1 MTGEGVRAKTTARC
15 GGTGVGLAALATLLA
30 GAPAGGADLQV
41 QAVQVDPSRPD
52 WENPAVFA
60 QGTLPASSTGFPYES
75 RARAL
80 EGDPQGSNR
89 YLSLDGTWKFAFSPS
104 ADALPEGFERP
115 GFDVSG
121 WSDIAVPADWQAE
134 GFGQARYNNWIYPFP
149 ANRPLIPHETNP
161 VGSYRRDFTLP
172 QSWSGDEQV
181 ILHIGAAGSAY
192 YVWVNG
198 QKMGYAQDSKLPSEF
213 DVTFALKPGSNTIAI
228 QVFRWSDGSY
238 LEDQD
243 FWRVSG
249 IERSVYLKAVP
260 TRRVRDVFA
269 HAGLDAAYRTGELA
283 VDLALTPGAAAR
295 ARITLLD
302 GEQTVMTREVKLAK
316 TDVEQRVTLTG
327 EVPDVR
333 RWSAETPNL
342 YTLLVELYDGR
353 GALLQATPTRIG
365 FRTVEV
371 RNGQVVVNG
380 KPITIKGVNRHEH
393 DPETFHVISR
403 ASMER
408 DVELMKANNVNA
420 IRAAHY
426 PNDPYIYEL
435 ADRYGLYVMDEANIE
450 SHQYMDYGNRHPEER
465 AKYQIGFDPAWKAAH
480 LARVSNMV
488 ERDKNHPSVL
498 FWSLGNEAGIGP
510 TFEEAAKA
518 TRERDPSRLIS
529 YLGWGP
535 LPFGDH
541 RPNWYADIYAPM
553 YDPAAKMADYATNW
567 SYGQPMIQCEYA
579 HMMGNSGGNLT
590 EYWDTIHAHPE
601 TLQGGFIWD
610 WVDQSMF
617 GTAEDGTRYWADGS
631 EYGPNPGGDIEFGD
645 GIIQSDRTPN
655 PALYELRKVYAPVA
669 FSDIDL
675 SGGTLRVHNRQDFA
689 DLSGY
694 RFTWT
699 LQENGVDVATGDLTA
714 PDVAARASGTMAL
727 DLGTYPRK
735 ADAEYFV
742 TVEAKAG
749 EGQIPL
755 VEAGQVMAFE
765 QFALDSAVP
774 SLPQEAAGA
783 VSLSDEGGEVILSA
797 AGSSLAISRKTG
809 LIRSF
814 DAKGKAL
821 ATGGEPYF
829 WRALTDSNVG
839 TRTGDQLAVWKT
851 LSETRS
857 VSDLRIEPAKDGAR
871 EVAVTFTLG
880 EGQATFTNRYRMSGD
895 GSVRLAAHFEPVAK
909 DLPPP
914 FRIGVKFALPEEL
927 DTVEWYGRGPHES
940 YIDRKSSASIGLWRG
955 ALADQ
960 DHDYIRPQETGNKT
974 DVRWMTLSG
983 AGRALRVA
991 GDRPL
996 MMNALAFPYSDL
1008 YRRAPGTWKSSD
1020 IRPHDHGTLLVDVA
1034 QWGLGG
1040 DTQWSEEGKPLPRYR
1055 PKVEPTTFTIR
1066 LSPTKDEP
1074 SVGARPGGD
1083 R

>member
-1 MTGEGVRAKTTARC
+1 MNTKADRKFARKIAA
-15 GGTGVGLAALATLLA
+15 VMAPAVLAAGWHHAA
-30 GAPAGGADLQV
+30 SAQV
-41 QAVQVDPSRPD
+41 EVQPVQVDPARPD

-60 QGTLPASSTGFPYES
+60 QGTLPASASGFPYES
-75 RARAL
+75 RAAAL
-80 EGDPQGSNR
+80 AGDPRASRR
-89 YLSLDGTWKFAFSPS
+89 YLDLDGTWKFAFSPG
-104 ADALPEGFERP
+104 ADALPDGFERP
-115 GFDVSG
+115 GYDVSG
-121 WSDIAVPADWQAE
+121 WKDIAVPADWQAE

-149 ANRPLIPHETNP
+149 ANRPLIPHQTNP
-161 VGSYRRDFTLP
+161 VGSYRRDFSLP
-172 QSWSGDEQV
+172 PGWSGSDRV

-198 QKMGYAQDSKLPSEF
+198 QKVGYAQDSKLPSEF
-213 DVTFALKPGSNTIAI
+213 DVTGALKPGANTIAI

-283 VDLALTPGAAAR
+283 VDLALTPGSAAL

-302 GEQTVMTREVKLAK
+302 GEKAVLTREAKLAK
-316 TDVEQRVTLTG
+316 SATGQGVTLSG
-327 EVPDVR
+327 EVPEVR

-342 YTLLVELYDGR
+342 YTLLVELFDDDGR
-353 GALLQATPTRIG
+353 LVQATPTRIG
-365 FRTVEV
+365 FRVVEMLD
-371 RNGQVVVNG
+371 GQVAVNG
-380 KPITIKGVNRHEH
+380 KPITIRGVNRHEH

-408 DVELMKANNVNA
+408 DVQLMKANNVNA
-420 IRAAHY
+420 LRTAHY

-480 LARVSNMV
+480 LARVANMV
-488 ERDKNHPSVL
+488 ERDKNHPSIL

-510 TFEEAAKA
+510 TFEDAAKA
-518 TRERDPSRLIS
+518 TRQRDPGRLIS

-541 RPNWYADIYAPM
+541 RVNWYADIYAPM
-553 YDPAAKMADYATNW
+553 YDPAAKMDDYATNW
-567 SYGQPMIQCEYA
+567 SYRQPMIQCEYA

-590 EYWDTIHAHPE
+590 EYWDTVHAHPHK
-601 TLQGGFIWD
+601 LQGGFIWD

-617 GTAEDGTRYWADGS
+617 GYTSDGTRYWADGS

-655 PALYELRKVYAPVA
+655 PALHELRKVYAPLG
-669 FSDIDL
+669 FSGLDRAT
-675 SGGTLRVHNRQDFA
+675 GTLSVHNWQDFA

-694 RFTWT
+694 VFEWS
-699 LQENGVDVATGDLTA
+699 LQENGVSIARGALPA
-714 PDVAARASGTMAL
+714 PDAAARASATMTLPL
-727 DLGTYPRK
+727 DSFVRK
-735 ADAEYFV
+735 PGAEYFV
-742 TVEAKAG
+742 TVEAHAG

-755 VEAGQVMAFE
+755 VEAGHVVAFE
-765 QFALDSAVP
+765 QFALDEATP
-774 SLPQEAAGA
+774 SLPAQAAGKVA
-783 VSLSDEGGEVILSA
+783 LADSDGEVVLSA
-797 AGSSLAISRKTG
+797 AGASLAISRKTG
-809 LIRSF
+809 LVRSYS
-814 DAKGKAL
+814 DAGQVL
-821 ATGGEPYF
+821 LEGGAPYF
-829 WRALTDSNVG
+829 WRALTDSNKG
-839 TRTGDQLAVWKT
+839 TRTGEQLAVWKT
-851 LSETRS
+851 LSEQRTVTAVRIAS
-857 VSDLRIEPAKDGAR
+857 VAGGGR
-871 EVAVTFTLG
+871 EVTVAFTLG
-880 EGQATFTNRYRMSGD
+880 SGQARFENRYRMAGD
-895 GSVRLAAHFEPVAK
+895 GSVEVSAHFEPLAA

-914 FRIGVKFALPEEL
+914 FRIGLAFDLPMEL

-940 YIDRKSSASIGLWRG
+940 YVDRQSSAPVGLWRG

-974 DVRWMTLSG
+974 GVRWMELSG
-983 AGRALRVA
+983 AGRGLRVA

-1008 YRRAPGTWKSSD
+1008 YPRAPGTWKSSD
-1020 IRPHDHGTLLVDVA
+1020 IRPHDHGTLLVDAA

-1040 DTQWSEEGKPLPRYR
+1040 DTQWSEEGKPLARYR
-1055 PKVEPTTFTIR
+1055 PKVEPTTFTLR
-1066 LSPTKDEP
+1066 LTPT
-1074 SVGARPGGD
+1074 SGAATPGALPGGD
-1083 R
+1083 S